1 MEYDKHEKI
10 IRGMKRDSFLQK
22 PTSSLITIITQFYPV
37 DMNAQ
42 ICLSHT
48 QKEICYMLKT
58 LLRYILISS
67 KNHRKAVHCG
77 TFQSIMNYFIITL

>member
-48 QKEICYMLKT
+48 QKEN
-58 LLRYILISS
+58 LLYAE
-67 KNHRKAVHCG
+67 N
-77 TFQSIMNYFIITL
+77 FIKIHFNF

>member
-37 DMNAQ
+37 DMNA
-42 ICLSHT
+42 